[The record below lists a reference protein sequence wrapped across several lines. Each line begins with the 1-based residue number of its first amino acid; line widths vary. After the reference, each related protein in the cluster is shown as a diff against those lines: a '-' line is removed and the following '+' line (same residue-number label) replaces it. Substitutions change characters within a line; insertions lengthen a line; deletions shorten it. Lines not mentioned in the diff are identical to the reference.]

1 VVTVNDV
8 LANYFALE
16 LPMGGWKDS
25 GLGARHGVEGIRKF
39 AKRQSIMVTRF
50 GLRNE
55 LHGMP
60 FRPRNYR
67 LLRRLVTLLY
77 GRPRGT

>member
-1 VVTVNDV
+1 MTVNDV

-39 AKRQSIMVTRF
+39 TKRQSIW
-50 GLRNE
+50 
-55 LHGMP
+55 
-60 FRPRNYR
+60 
-67 LLRRLVTLLY
+67 
-77 GRPRGT
+77 